1 MWFDLRNR
9 LMRIYKKITVVVNA
23 MVEED
28 FDPHKL
34 YVCDDVSDT
43 IQQGND
49 KHGVLSDNTER
60 FEVVDYISA
69 EGVRICDVST
79 GEIIDGLSNLLD
91 AIEAW
96 NQGKSDGF
104 GDAFEAGCNLLHKLE
119 SEG

>member
-1 MWFDLRNR
+1 
-9 LMRIYKKITVVVNA
+9 MRIYKKITVVVNA

-60 FEVVDYISA
+60 FEVVDYVSA
-69 EGVRICDVST
+69 ESEDIYDCETCKHCGKMSCPNSADEDVA
-79 GEIIDGLSNLLD
+79 D
-91 AIEAW
+91 
-96 NQGKSDGF
+96 KSK
-104 GDAFEAGCNLLHKLE
+104 CYE